1 MSCSR
6 MYFALVIALL
16 LGVTVPLFGQTTQP
30 AANERVDKLIAV
42 LKSDAQQK
50 EKADACRE
58 LAIIGTK
65 DAIAPLAALLSD
77 EKLSHNARYALEPI
91 PDPAVD
97 EALRDALGKLKG
109 RPLAG
114 VIGSIGV
121 RRDGKAVE
129 SLARLLADADADVS
143 QAAARALGRIGNP
156 PAAKALQ
163 DALPNAPAA
172 NQLAV
177 CEGLFR
183 CAEALSVSGQRDQ
196 AIAIYDQL
204 LTVKGLHQVRT
215 GALRGAILTRQKE
228 GLPLLQKNLRSNDR
242 ILFAAAVQTSGE
254 LAGDEVTKTL
264 IDALAGQS
272 SDNQILI
279 IQALGKRAQ
288 AGALP
293 VLFGLAESGEKPV
306 RVAAIRALPEIG
318 NAASSRLLMKLLS
331 DADREIS
338 QAAQESLAALPG
350 QQVDEAVMGM
360 LGSTKT
366 DDRLTALELMG
377 RRRMTA
383 GVPGLLKATGDADV
397 KVRTAAIR
405 MVGELGGAGDLPAM
419 LDVLMKLKESQDLT
433 AAEEALIALAGKT
446 DDPQTQTDKVTS
458 LLATAQPVQ
467 KSAMLRVL
475 GAIGGDKAL
484 QAVRAAV
491 KDPDAQVRSAAIRAL
506 GAWRNA
512 DAAPD
517 LLALAKSADNP
528 NDKTLCLRG
537 YLGLAAR
544 SDLPADQR
552 LSMCKQAGEL
562 IQRDEEKKLLLST
575 LGRIDSLDAISL
587 VMPYLDDQ
595 ANRQEACMACLSIV
609 EGMLKGPD
617 GSKLAPK
624 LVEPLEKVAQ
634 VAPNA
639 DLAQRTKGLLRQ
651 VKKRTGAEK

>member
-1 MSCSR
+1 
-6 MYFALVIALL
+6 MYFALAIALL
-16 LGVTVPLFGQTTQP
+16 LGVTVSLFGQAAQP

-42 LKSDAQQK
+42 LKSDAPQK
-50 EKADACRE
+50 AKADACRE

-91 PDPAVD
+91 ADPAVD
-97 EALRDALGKLKG
+97 EVLRDALGKLKG

-114 VIGSIGV
+114 VIGSIGI

-129 SLARLLADADADVS
+129 LLAGLLADGDADVS

-163 DALPNAPAA
+163 DVLPNAPAA

-183 CAEALSVSGQRDQ
+183 CAEALSASGQRDQ
-196 AIAIYDQL
+196 AIAIYDRL
-204 LTVKGLHQVRT
+204 LSVQGLHQVRT

-228 GLPLLQKNLRSNDR
+228 GLPLLQKNLRSDDR
-242 ILFAAAVQTSGE
+242 ILFAAAVQTSGA
-254 LAGDEVTKTL
+254 LAGDEVTKAL
-264 IDALAGQS
+264 MDALAGQS
-272 SDNQILI
+272 ADNQILI

-288 AGALP
+288 VGALP

-318 NAASSRLLMKLLS
+318 NAASSQLLMKLLS
-331 DADREIS
+331 DGDREIS
-338 QAAQESLAALPG
+338 QAAKESLAALPSR
-350 QQVDEAVMGM
+350 QVDEAVMGM
-360 LGSTKT
+360 LDSAKT
-366 DDRLTALELMG
+366 DDRLTALELIG
-377 RRRMTA
+377 RRRMTT
-383 GVPGLLKATGDADV
+383 GVPALLKATGDADV

-419 LDVLMKLKESQDLT
+419 LDVLLKLKESQDLT

-446 DDPQTQTDKVTS
+446 DNPQSHAGKLTS
-458 LLATAQPVQ
+458 LLAAAQPAQ
-467 KSAMLRVL
+467 KIALLRVL
-475 GAIGGDKAL
+475 GATGGNDAL
-484 QAVRAAV
+484 SAVRAAV
-491 KDPDAQVRSAAIRAL
+491 NDSDAQVQSAAIRAL
-506 GAWRNA
+506 CTWRNA

-517 LLALAKSADNP
+517 LLTLARSAGNP
-528 NDKTLCLRG
+528 NDRTLCLRG

-544 SDLPADQR
+544 GDLPADQR
-552 LSMCKQAGEL
+552 LSMCKQAVDL
-562 IQRDEEKKLLLST
+562 IQRDEEKKLLLAT
-575 LGRIDSLDAISL
+575 LGSIDSLDAVAL

-595 ANRQEACMACLSIV
+595 ANRQEACMACLAIV
-609 EGMLKGPD
+609 EQILKGPD
-617 GSKLAPK
+617 GSKLAAK
-624 LVEPLEKVAQ
+624 LVEPLEKAAQ

-639 DLAQRTKGLLRQ
+639 DLAQRAKGLLRQ

>member
-1 MSCSR
+1 
-6 MYFALVIALL
+6 MYFALAIALL
-16 LGVTVPLFGQTTQP
+16 LGVTVPLIGQATQP
-30 AANERVDKLIAV
+30 AANDRVEKLIAV
-42 LKSDAQQK
+42 LKSDAPQK
-50 EKADACRE
+50 AKADACRE

-65 DAIAPLAALLSD
+65 DAVAPLAALLSD

-91 PDPAVD
+91 ADPAVD
-97 EALRDALGKLKG
+97 EVLRDALGRLKG

-129 SLARLLADADADVS
+129 SLAKMLQDSDADVS

-156 PAAKALQ
+156 SAAKALQ

-196 AIAIYDQL
+196 AIAIYDRL
-204 LTVKGLHQVRT
+204 LSVQGLHQVRT

-228 GLPLLQKNLRSNDR
+228 GLPLLQKNLRSDDR
-242 ILFAAAVQTSGE
+242 ILFAAATQTSVE
-254 LAGDEVTKTL
+254 LAGDEVTKAL
-264 IDALAGQS
+264 MDALAGQS

-293 VLFGLAESGEKPV
+293 VLFGLAEGGEKPV

-318 NAASSRLLMKLLS
+318 NAASSRLLMKLLL

-338 QAAQESLAALPG
+338 QAAKESLAALPG

-366 DDRLTALELMG
+366 EDRLTALELMG

-419 LDVLMKLKESQDLT
+419 LDVLMRLKESQELA
-433 AAEEALIALAGKT
+433 AAEESLIAVCAKA

-458 LLATAQPVQ
+458 LLAAAQPMQ

-475 GAIGGDKAL
+475 GAIGGGKAL
-484 QAVRAAV
+484 QAVRAAI

-506 GAWRNA
+506 STWRNA
-512 DAAPD
+512 DAGPD

-528 NDKTLCLRG
+528 NDKTLGLRG
-537 YLGLAAR
+537 FLGLAAR
-544 SDLPADQR
+544 SDVPADQR

-575 LGRIDSLDAISL
+575 LGRIDSLDAIAL

-595 ANRQEACMACLSIV
+595 ANRQEACMACLAIV
-609 EGMLKGPD
+609 EQILKGPD
-617 GSKLAPK
+617 GSKLAAK

-651 VKKRTGAEK
+651 VKRRTGAEK